1 MYAIIKTGGKQY
13 RVAQDDV
20 IEIEKLKEKN
30 ASDEVIFDEVL
41 AVGEGSD
48 LKIGTPVVEGASVKA
63 EILESGKSPKVIVY
77 KYKSK
82 KDYRRKQG
90 HRQPF
95 MKVKITSIEAL
106 FKHASAAFNLNR
118 PYAVIGFVNV
128 SSETSPFMVPYSA

>member
-20 IEIEKLKEKN
+20 IEIEKIKTDATEI
-30 ASDEVIFDEVL
+30 VFDEVL
-41 AVGEGSD
+41 AVKTDDGLTVGEP
-48 LKIGTPVVEGASVKA
+48 LVAGATVKA
-63 EILESGKSPKVIVY
+63 EVIEVAKAAKVIVY

-95 MKVKITSIEAL
+95 MKVKITAIEA
-106 FKHASAAFNLNR
+106 
-118 PYAVIGFVNV
+118 
-128 SSETSPFMVPYSA
+128 

>member
-20 IEIEKLKEKN
+20 IEIEKVKG
-30 ASDEVIFDEVL
+30 ADTEVVFDQVL
-41 AVGEGSD
+41 AIKTDDGLTLGEP
-48 LKIGTPVVEGASVKA
+48 IVAGATVKA
-63 EILESGKSPKVIVY
+63 EVLEVAKADKVIVY

-95 MKVKITSIEAL
+95 MKVKITSINA
-106 FKHASAAFNLNR
+106 
-118 PYAVIGFVNV
+118 
-128 SSETSPFMVPYSA
+128 

>member
-20 IEIEKLKEKN
+20 IEIEKINFAEEGVKEVTFE
-30 ASDEVIFDEVL
+30 DVL
-41 AVGEGSD
+41 AVNKDGE
-48 LKIGTPVVEGASVKA
+48 LTVGTPIVAGAVVKG
-63 EILESGKSPKVIVY
+63 EILEVAKSPKVIIY

-95 MKVKITSIEAL
+95 MKVKITAIEA
-106 FKHASAAFNLNR
+106 
-118 PYAVIGFVNV
+118 
-128 SSETSPFMVPYSA
+128 